1 MDVEGAEYELI
12 KAVTDWSSVR
22 IIIIEYHF
30 MYKPLKANRVQKF
43 QEIVSIL
50 EENFDVV
57 RKIEAVEYGKNFITH
72 VVALK
77 ND

>member
-1 MDVEGAEYELI
+1 
-12 KAVTDWSSVR
+12 
-22 IIIIEYHF
+22 

-43 QEIVSIL
+43 QEIISIL
-50 EENFDVV
+50 ENNFDVI